1 MYKQV
6 FCVSISTK
14 EINLLNKNVFKQK
27 YMVVYF

>member
-6 FCVSISTK
+6 VCVSISTK